1 MQGDLRTSSARGLE
15 CVTEKRTPASRLRRP
30 SRRQRTVAAEI
41 SPYLSSVRSVLQA
54 DTFEASARTAFDASK
69 RLTGATVGSFALF
82 SDDGAENEV
91 LFLDAGGWP
100 CKPGPELP
108 TPIGGLRFE
117 SYELRRVAH
126 DNGFMNS
133 EERSSCQAATL
144 T

>member
-1 MQGDLRTSSARGLE
+1 MQGDPRTSSARGLE
-15 CVTEKRTPASRLRRP
+15 CVTEKRTPASRFR
-30 SRRQRTVAAEI
+30 
-41 SPYLSSVRSVLQA
+41 
-54 DTFEASARTAFDASK
+54 
-69 RLTGATVGSFALF
+69 RLTGATVGSIALF